1 MRWRIKKGDEVVII
15 TGGSKGH
22 RGEVLS
28 VLRKEEKVLVKGA
41 NIKARHTKPS
51 AQHPEGGI
59 IRKEAPLHVSNV
71 MIVDPGASKEDF
83 EKGKGGTR
91 VGVRRTSDG
100 KRERFSKR
108 SGKKV

>member
-1 MRWRIKKGDEVVII
+1 MRWRIKKGDNVVVI
-15 TGGSKGH
+15 TGSSKGH

-28 VLRKEEKVLVKGA
+28 VMRKAEKVLVKGA

-51 AQHPEGGI
+51 AAYPEGGI

-71 MIVDPGASKEDF
+71 MMVNPDASEADF

-108 SGKKV
+108 SGKKI